1 MLCLHRRIPCP
12 LRMGL
17 HSMTYF
23 NHGDHVVFVDDTN
36 LGTLGYGDEL
46 YPQLN
51 QTYTVRDVV
60 VDHFGTEGLLLAE
73 IRNDR
78 LPYRVGAEV
87 VDFEK
92 PFASWRF
99 RPMVGELRKNEMEAV

>member
-1 MLCLHRRIPCP
+1 
-12 LRMGL
+12 
-17 HSMTYF
+17 MTYH
-23 NHGDHVVFVDDTN
+23 NPGDTVAFVDDTN
-36 LGTLGYGDEL
+36 LGTLGYGDEV
-46 YPQLN
+46 YPKLG

-60 VDHFGTEGLLLAE
+60 IDHFGVEGLLLKE

-92 PFASWRF
+92 SFASWRF
-99 RPMVGELRKNEMEAV
+99 RPVVGGVKKKEMEAV